1 MRYAV
6 ISDVHANLEALNTV
20 LKKISEET
28 FDSLLFLGDSV
39 GYGPNP
45 NECLETLKGKT
56 KILLAGNHDWASVG
70 MTDIESFNP
79 YARAAV
85 EWTKKILS
93 NENRTFLRGLP
104 LTQELDDR
112 ILLVHATPRE
122 PEQWH
127 YLLSTEDA
135 SINLHFFNQMICL
148 IGHSH
153 KPVIIERSPEDK
165 IIVYKDRTDIK
176 EGYRYIINVGSAGQP
191 RDGNPDAAYAIL
203 NKNSIEIK
211 RVSYDIVLTQKKMRD
226 VGLPSYLIE
235 RLSRGM

>member
-20 LKKISEET
+20 LKKVSEET

-45 NECLETLKGKT
+45 NECLETLKEKT

-135 SINLHFFNQMICL
+135 SINFHFFNQMICL

-153 KPVIIERSPEDK
+153 EPVIIERSPEDK

-176 EGYRYIINVGSAGQP
+176 EGYRYIINVGSVGQP

-235 RLSRGM
+235 RLSRGI